1 MWTRRARSTR
11 RRTAAAGLAVA
22 LAAGVTALTAAPAT
36 AAEGEIGTWGVR
48 QSYRNY
54 INGPIAHG
62 EVEVGGGVVWLEAP
76 GNGKGPFTWPV
87 ADATFN
93 EATGSGTVNFEGSVA
108 FRGHKNT
115 SDEWIMELEL
125 ADLTLDI
132 DGDEAVLSADLTYRP
147 FVAADPNLPA
157 PPQEQADDA
166 PFASIDLSGEDLTL
180 DGNGA
185 FTIDAAPAVGVAETM
200 ELIGWDQ
207 FYGTSTPDLD
217 PFSTTVTPEL
227 LQPTMQLS
235 TDQVFA
241 TGGTVTVSGSGFD
254 PAANIG
260 TRPPLAGQP
269 AGFYVTLGD
278 FDTTWQPSTGAPGTS
293 RRVIKDAEDAA
304 VQIWVVPQASYDILT
319 GAPWNVDPAGLA
331 VLDPDGTFTTDLV
344 VDSTA
349 AANGRAA
356 TANLGVYLYPGSGAT
371 NADNELSAPLS
382 IASPEIGLSTST
394 LDPYGSTV
402 TVTGSGFD
410 PAANIGTR
418 PPLAGQP
425 AGFYVTLGDFD
436 TTWQPSTGAPG
447 TSRRVIKDAEDAA
460 VQIWV
465 VPQASYDILTG
476 APWNVDPAGLAVL
489 DPDGTFTTDLVVD
502 STAAANGRA
511 ATANLGVYLYP
522 GSGATNAEH
531 ELTAPVTVGSRTA
544 NESFVHATRVDFLD
558 DDPTRPEIATGVAR
572 LGQVGKTRYL
582 QELSTSDEWLR
593 AIVDR
598 FYNDTLGRPA
608 DPAGAAHWIGKL
620 RNGTPVAEVA
630 ATFYSS
636 AEYFRKYG
644 DNDLNTWISD
654 LYPKLMGRAVD
665 PAGLTYWRG
674 QAQSKGRTN
683 VALRLYQSPETARAR
698 VRSLYQDLLG
708 RAPDAAGLTYWAGRV
723 VTHGD
728 LALAVSLASSGE
740 YQNRANLR
748 FP

>member
-371 NADNELSAPLS
+371 NA
-382 IASPEIGLSTST
+382 
-394 LDPYGSTV
+394 
-402 TVTGSGFD
+402 
-410 PAANIGTR
+410 
-418 PPLAGQP
+418 
-425 AGFYVTLGDFD
+425 
-436 TTWQPSTGAPG
+436 
-447 TSRRVIKDAEDAA
+447 
-460 VQIWV
+460 
-465 VPQASYDILTG
+465 
-476 APWNVDPAGLAVL
+476 
-489 DPDGTFTTDLVVD
+489 
-502 STAAANGRA
+502 
-511 ATANLGVYLYP
+511 
-522 GSGATNAEH
+522 EH